1 MPAFS
6 SSPARQT
13 PVESGPA
20 QPASVTDAGS
30 PVLQGL
36 LEVLTDV
43 VDPRKRRGV
52 RHRLAVV
59 LAIALAA
66 TLAGARS
73 FTAIAEWA
81 TDAPAGA
88 LVRLGVGRRP
98 PSESTIRRV
107 LQRLPGDVF
116 DEKISAWM
124 WLRTSTISGRRI
136 IAFDGKTV
144 KGAKDTAGK
153 LVHLLSGLCQRS
165 KAVLAQVAVGAK
177 TNEIPV
183 LATLL
188 GTLDI
193 TNAVITADA
202 MHCQRDTAQIIRDR
216 GGHYILTV
224 KSNQPTL
231 RKRVKSLPWKDIPSL
246 SVTRERGHGRQ
257 DTRTL
262 KATELITGIGFPGA
276 AQVLRLTRTRT
287 NRKTGKRTRE
297 TVYAITSLTVTDAG
311 PDQIATWLRGHWSIE
326 NGLHWVRDVTYDEDR
341 SQIRTG
347 HAPQV
352 MASLRNT
359 AISLLRLAGHTNIAA
374 ACRHH
379 ARDFNRPI
387 ELLLTC

>member
-1 MPAFS
+1 M
-6 SSPARQT
+6 
-13 PVESGPA
+13 
-20 QPASVTDAGS
+20 
-30 PVLQGL
+30 
-36 LEVLTDV
+36 LTDV